1 MNSLTLIHMQ
11 FPDTT
16 INPQSRIVAQQRTL
30 RIAWMT
36 LFGFLLLFLSLIGW
50 TIYAGWQFYQ
60 SAVIPRDATVIVRGP
75 AEWISWQPANRSVF
89 QGINDQ
95 QVIRPGDSVR
105 IVTKAGY
112 GQIASIRLFDESQID
127 LWAGADLRIETL
139 ETSRWSDQTQQ
150 VTIHQSGGY
159 VRYDLRAGQ
168 PYQQVRFRVIV
179 GNTILDL
186 TPGGSYSVDLR
197 PTERSINTLPGTEIA
212 SFITD
217 VAVRSGTLIIQRSN
231 GARVVLG
238 ARQRVEVDPSGM
250 PGLPV
255 PARWELIRDGG
266 FSQFSEAE
274 YNNTTQSD
282 GSELAR
288 SSTWQ
293 VYSGP
298 ALPLEQQGFFR
309 LSSICRPPMVDQS
322 CSPSERRIAAWFY
335 RAGAQTTGFIT
346 GIKQQL
352 GYAGAGIDIS
362 EYRRLTFSLWTR
374 ILDQSIEDVGE
385 RGSECP
391 VMIRFLAREESPND
405 PDLEKVVCLYT
416 DANDLPP
423 RVHAQDV
430 YYYRLQK
437 AEWTHFTINLRDV
450 PWLPD
455 HRYLQGIQI
464 YANGHDYNAL
474 VADVS
479 LIGEQ

>member
-1 MNSLTLIHMQ
+1 MIDPHARVL
-11 FPDTT
+11 
-16 INPQSRIVAQQRTL
+16 AQQRTL
-30 RIAWMT
+30 RIAWTT
-36 LFGFLLLFLSLIGW
+36 LFGFLFIFLSLVAW
-50 TIYAGWQFYQ
+50 AIYAGWQFHQ
-60 SAVIPRDATVIVRGP
+60 SAVIPRDAVVIVRGS

-89 QGINDQ
+89 QGVSDQ
-95 QVIRPGDSVR
+95 QVIRAGDSVR
-105 IVTKAGY
+105 VVTKAGY

-139 ETSRWSDQTQQ
+139 ETSRWSGLRQQ
-150 VTIHQSGGY
+150 VTIYQNGGY

-168 PYQQVRFRVIV
+168 PYQQVRFRVIA
-179 GNTILDL
+179 GTTTIDL

-197 PTERSINTLPGTEIA
+197 PSERSIAALPGTEIA
-212 SFITD
+212 PFVTD
-217 VAVRSGTLIIQRSN
+217 IAVRSGTLTIQPPNAS
-231 GARVVLG
+231 GMVLG
-238 ARQRVEVDPSGM
+238 TRQRVLIDPSGR
-250 PGLPV
+250 PSLPV

-274 YNNTTQSD
+274 YNNTTLSNET
-282 GSELAR
+282 ELTR

-309 LSSICRPPMVDQS
+309 LSPICRPPLVDQR
-322 CSPSERRIAAWFY
+322 CAPSEQRIAAWFY
-335 RAGAQTTGFIT
+335 RAGGQTTGFIT

-352 GYAGAGIDIS
+352 GYDGSGVDIS

-374 ILDQSIEDVGE
+374 ILDQSLEDVGD

-391 VMIRFLAREESPND
+391 IMIRFLAREESPDD
-405 PDLEKVVCLYT
+405 PDLERVVCLYT

-423 RVHAQDV
+423 RVQAQDV
-430 YYYRLQK
+430 HYYRLQK
-437 AEWTHFTINLRDV
+437 AEWTHFSINLRDE
-450 PWLPD
+450 PWLPN
-455 HRYLQGIQI
+455 HRYLQGVQI

-474 VADVS
+474 VAEVS